1 VPGEMCRKF
10 ERPEIMHGSI
20 GGGLVPV
27 DMLLN
32 SFRTLLC
39 LDNFIFWFG
48 LFFIFFRFGLD
59 IL

>member
-1 VPGEMCRKF
+1 VPGEMY
-10 ERPEIMHGSI
+10 GSI